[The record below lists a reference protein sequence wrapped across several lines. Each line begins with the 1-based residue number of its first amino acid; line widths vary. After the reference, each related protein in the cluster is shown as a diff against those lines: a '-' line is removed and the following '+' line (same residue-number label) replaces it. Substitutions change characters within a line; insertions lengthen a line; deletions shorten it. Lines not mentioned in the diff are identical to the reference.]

1 MRWPL
6 DFGPQSLW
14 KSQGSILRQG
24 IAGDASRGIGTLASG
39 LNAAAR
45 LRPPSE
51 RSQNWAKPRIMTERS
66 LRSKWWWMARF
77 SQTKILTLW
86 TKLFYFHPKETRCET
101 VTSHLR
107 VQFPKHNRTEWQC
120 GDLVKK
126 AVSSNRKIRKIDTQL
141 TKVRTQVSKWDN
153 TGQVNW
159 TQASIEFGL
168 DRPFWV
174 SHAHRLMG
182 DSLND
187 FKGHSR
193 YASTYRGGPQTR
205 GQYN

>member
-86 TKLFYFHPKETRCET
+86 TCEQNYLFSSQRDKVWNSDVTFTSPISKTQQNRVAVRRLGEEGCIVESKNPK
-101 VTSHLR
+101 
-107 VQFPKHNRTEWQC
+107 NRHTTNKGQ
-120 GDLVKK
+120 
-126 AVSSNRKIRKIDTQL
+126 
-141 TKVRTQVSKWDN
+141 N
-153 TGQVNW
+153 TG
-159 TQASIEFGL
+159 
-168 DRPFWV
+168 
-174 SHAHRLMG
+174 
-182 DSLND
+182 
-187 FKGHSR
+187 K
-193 YASTYRGGPQTR
+193 
-205 GQYN
+205 